1 MEQSRPESSE
11 EFGEACQL
19 TTQVIGELIGHV
31 THGVVLD
38 RIVDPNGGGIEE
50 IERSISCLQ
59 LLAKLPPREVGRFIA
74 RAEEATPAAAAA
86 RYRIRLRI
94 KKYCEK
100 VLGIRKLS
108 EVL

>member
-1 MEQSRPESSE
+1 MEPLKPESSE

-19 TTQVIGELIGHV
+19 VGQIIGEPIGHV
-31 THGVVLD
+31 AIG
-38 RIVDPNGGGIEE
+38 VDPTRIADPGGGGIDA

-74 RAEEATPAAAAA
+74 RATEKTPAAAAA

-94 KKYCEK
+94 KKYCEE

-108 EVL
+108 DVL